1 MSDAHANGT
10 VTRDVPAT
18 GATQDGGTNFGEQLA
33 LLLHRLARSTGGV
46 GFVYE
51 TLHELAARHELTDA
65 ILTIDVPSLGRQAFR
80 LGRRPLDAELG
91 RALAAAPGLVTEPD
105 VVPAAIRSIVEDAA
119 QIAVSLQVAQAS
131 SIRDSLSGLL
141 SRRGFNEALRTVAA
155 QSSRY
160 GWPFTLVLLSLG
172 TREARVD
179 PDSEEQAIR
188 RAGRALARALRS
200 GDIGTRID
208 GTTFAAVLPNAGA
221 EAINALLERIAGELP
236 SVALAELSL
245 GAANAPRESVDPVE
259 LFRLASARMSEERTS
274 AP

>member
-10 VTRDVPAT
+10 VTRDIPAI
-18 GATQDGGTNFGEQLA
+18 GATPDGDTNFGEQLA

-91 RALAAAPGLVTEPD
+91 RALAAPGLVTEPD
-105 VVPAAIRSIVEDAA
+105 VVPASIRSIVEDAA

-172 TREARVD
+172 AREALAD
-179 PDSEEQAIR
+179 PDSEEQAVR